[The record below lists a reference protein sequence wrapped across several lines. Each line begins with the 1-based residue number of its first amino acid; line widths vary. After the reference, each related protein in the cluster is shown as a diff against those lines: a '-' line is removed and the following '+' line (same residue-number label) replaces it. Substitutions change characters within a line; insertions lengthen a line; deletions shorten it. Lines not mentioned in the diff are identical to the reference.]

1 MHFVDA
7 RLAQLQLSKQEA
19 ARRGFPDPSTLHKV
33 RDRDDQS
40 TPTVRTLLRIDQA
53 VGWEPGSSAVV
64 MLGGHPLTV
73 TARTSRRARAKRQ
86 AAKPMSA
93 EEVVARL
100 LGQLRDEIT
109 RTQHDLAGL
118 GDRLQRLLLVHDR
131 LAAEFT
137 VDDALLEQFSLDG
150 VPADNSH

>member
-1 MHFVDA
+1 
-7 RLAQLQLSKQEA
+7 
-19 ARRGFPDPSTLHKV
+19 
-33 RDRDDQS
+33 
-40 TPTVRTLLRIDQA
+40 
-53 VGWEPGSSAVV
+53 
-64 MLGGHPLTV
+64 
-73 TARTSRRARAKRQ
+73 
-86 AAKPMSA
+86 MSA